1 MGCGVSLRRRERG
14 MAALLIFDL
23 WPVDTYVWWLAT
35 LWDPHLRGLSRSVLS
50 IRPLAVREPD
60 WDIPLNSE
68 AIKAILAF
76 QIVDRS
82 LPIWTL
88 YNVYAY
94 QRLHYKLLL
103 RRHTCRWKTHLPAFA
118 LVGPGLGRRGGGGV
132 QDWRTWGEQEDAN
145 AGDADAGDDQVGIQ
159 DSHRTVDPRKP
170 RVADAGVHVWTF
182 LGGGQI

>member
-60 WDIPLNSE
+60 WDVPLNSE

-76 QIVDRS
+76 QIVDVLFPSEHCTCIPTSPLQAAAETTYLSLEDTFTCFCSGGTGTWKKRGRRS
-82 LPIWTL
+82 P
-88 YNVYAY
+88 
-94 QRLHYKLLL
+94 RL
-103 RRHTCRWKTHLPAFA
+103 THL
-118 LVGPGLGRRGGGGV
+118 GGAGGC
-132 QDWRTWGEQEDAN
+132 
-145 AGDADAGDDQVGIQ
+145 
-159 DSHRTVDPRKP
+159 
-170 RVADAGVHVWTF
+170 
-182 LGGGQI
+182 